1 VGAVFF
7 AVAAVDPMGR
17 WAVPP
22 KSSPYHHGSLRAE
35 LLDLAQKRIEE
46 TGAAGLSLR
55 ELAREIGVSHGA
67 PQRHFADKQA
77 LLDALAVRG
86 LDELGELI
94 EARLGDGRFDQRLLA
109 FAHAYVD
116 FATAHPVLLGII
128 FARKDTEALP
138 ELRAANERAFAAPQR
153 MILEALR
160 AGEIVDDF
168 ERVSMA
174 VLATIQGLATIIG
187 SGMIGDRSPETV
199 IAGTIDTLV
208 AGLRAGP
215 V

>member
-1 VGAVFF
+1 
-7 AVAAVDPMGR
+7 MGR
-17 WAVPP
+17 WFVPP
-22 KSSPYHHGSLRAE
+22 KTSPYHHGSLRAE

-86 LDELGELI
+86 LDELGELV
-94 EARLGDGRFDQRLLA
+94 EARIGACEDGGFDRRLLA

-116 FATAHPVLLGII
+116 FATAHPVLLSLI
-128 FARKDTEALP
+128 FARKDTASVP

-153 MILEALR
+153 VIDDALR
-160 AGEIVDDF
+160 AGEIVDDV
-168 ERVSMA
+168 ERVSMS

-187 SGMIGDRSPETV
+187 NGMIGDRSPEV
-199 IAGTIDTLV
+199 VVAGTIGTLI

>member
-1 VGAVFF
+1 
-7 AVAAVDPMGR
+7 M
-17 WAVPP
+17 PP

-46 TGAAGLSLR
+46 TGSAGLSLR

-94 EARLGDGRFDQRLLA
+94 EARLAACEHGGFDERLLA

-116 FATAHPVLLGII
+116 FATAHPVLLGLL
-128 FARKDTEALP
+128 FARKDTASSP
-138 ELRAANERAFAAPQR
+138 ELRAANEQAFAAPQR
-153 MILEALR
+153 MIEDAVR
-160 AGEIVDDF
+160 AGEIADDL

-187 SGMIGDRSPETV
+187 NGMIGGRPPETV
-199 IAGTIDTLV
+199 VAGTIGTLI

>member
-1 VGAVFF
+1 MA
-7 AVAAVDPMGR
+7 
-17 WAVPP
+17 P

-35 LLDLAQKRIEE
+35 LLDLAQQRVEQ

-77 LLDALAVRG
+77 LLDALAIKG
-86 LDELGELI
+86 LEQ
-94 EARLGDGRFDQRLLA
+94 LGDLLDARIGDGDFDDRLLA
-109 FAHAYVD
+109 FAHGYVD
-116 FATAHPVLLGII
+116 FATAHPVLLSLI
-128 FARKDTEALP
+128 FARKDTGSSPA
-138 ELRAANERAFAAPQR
+138 LRAANERAFATPQR
-153 MILEALR
+153 MIEDALR
-160 AGEIVDDF
+160 AGDIVDDDV

-187 SGMIGDRSPETV
+187 SGMIGDRKPDV
-199 IAGTIDTLV
+199 VVAGTISTLI

-215 V
+215 GR

>member
-1 VGAVFF
+1 
-7 AVAAVDPMGR
+7 MGR
-17 WAVPP
+17 WFVPS

-46 TGAAGLSLR
+46 TGVAGLSLR

-86 LDELGELI
+86 LDELGELV
-94 EARLGDGRFDQRLLA
+94 EARIGACEDGGFDRRLLA

-116 FATAHPVLLGII
+116 FATAHPVLLSLI
-128 FARKDTEALP
+128 FARKDTESAP

-153 MILEALR
+153 VIDDALR
-160 AGEIVDDF
+160 AGEIVDDV
-168 ERVSMA
+168 ERVRMA

-187 SGMIGDRSPETV
+187 NGMIGDRSPEV
-199 IAGTIDTLV
+199 VVAGTIGTLI